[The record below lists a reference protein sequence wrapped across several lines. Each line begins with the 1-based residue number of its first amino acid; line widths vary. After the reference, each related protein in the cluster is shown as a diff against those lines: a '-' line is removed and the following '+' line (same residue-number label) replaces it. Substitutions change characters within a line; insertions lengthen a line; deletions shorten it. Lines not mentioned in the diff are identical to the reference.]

1 MDGFNPSLDP
11 LGMVSELPSSNQ
23 DTLGPDAQKDYFVE
37 KDGVKFAGM
46 HLLVDLWGARNLT
59 DPARIDIAL
68 REAAEAAK
76 ATILHSHFHH
86 FGPDGGVSGVLVL
99 AESHISIHTW
109 PERDFAA
116 IDIFMCGSCN
126 PYDSL
131 PVLKAAFRPEQ
142 VLLSEQRRG
151 LIA

>member
-1 MDGFNPSLDP
+1 MDAFNPSLDP

-23 DTLGPDAQKDYFVE
+23 EALGSDAQKDYFVE
-37 KDGVKFAGM
+37 KDGVKFAGT
-46 HLLVDLWGARNLT
+46 HLLLDLWGARNLT
-59 DPARIDIAL
+59 DPAQIDAAL
-68 REAAEAAK
+68 REAAEAAN

-116 IDIFMCGSCN
+116 IDIFMCGACN
-126 PYDSL
+126 PYESL
-131 PVLKAAFRPEQ
+131 PVLKAAFKPGQ

-151 LIA
+151 IIF

>member
-1 MDGFNPSLDP
+1 MDSFSPSLDP
-11 LGMVSELPSSNQ
+11 LGMVSDLPSSNQ
-23 DTLGPDAQKDYFVE
+23 ESTGPEAQKDYFVE
-37 KDGVKFAGM
+37 KDGVTFAGT
-46 HLLVDLWGARNLT
+46 HLLLDFWGARGLT
-59 DPARIDIAL
+59 DPASIDGAL
-68 REAAEAAK
+68 RNAAEAAR

-116 IDIFMCGSCN
+116 IDIFMCGGCN
-126 PYDSL
+126 PYESL
-131 PVLKAAFRPEQ
+131 PVLKAAFRPAS